1 MADTATTDK
10 RNKVDHDLVVQLK
23 QQGKTPAEIANEG
36 LASDGQKVAVNYIYR
51 ILRDKGL
58 GSGRS
63 MGTTVKNTGA
73 NVASDAGSFLEKLQK
88 TVDDADAAK
97 AAEVERHTAALAAID
112 SNVQG
117 AREMLEAVKPV
128 ADKLKAALEAAN
140 TENGD
145 TPEGDTAETPE
156 APKAKAAAKK

>member
-1 MADTATTDK
+1 MAEATADVK

-23 QQGKTPAEIANEG
+23 QEGKTPAEIAEQG
-36 LASDGQKVAVNYIYR
+36 LASNGEKVAVNYIYR

-63 MGTTVKNTGA
+63 MGGTKNVGA

-97 AAEVERHTAALAAID
+97 AAEDERHTAALAAID
-112 SNVQG
+112 QNVSG

-128 ADKLKAALEAAN
+128 ADKLKEALAAASAN
-140 TENGD
+140 SDGATD
-145 TPEGDTAETPE
+145 E
-156 APKAKAAAKK
+156 APAKGKNK

>member
-1 MADTATTDK
+1 MADIATEVPTK
-10 RNKVDHDLVVQLK
+10 NKVDHDLVVQLK
-23 QQGKTPAEIANEG
+23 QEGKTPAEIAEQG
-36 LASDGQKVAVNYIYR
+36 LASDGKKVAVNYIYR

-63 MGTTVKNTGA
+63 LGGSKNTGA

-97 AAEVERHTAALAAID
+97 AAEVERHNAALAAID
-112 SNVQG
+112 QNVQG

-128 ADKLKAALEAAN
+128 ADKLKEALEAAKADSDGS
-140 TENGD
+140 EAEAD
-145 TPEGDTAETPE
+145 T
-156 APKAKAAAKK
+156 KAKAKN